1 MNLSETEL
9 NFQCSEELGMLTD
22 AATSYLRENST
33 IADARRLAETDSG
46 YSPEQ
51 WQTLAEMGWLG
62 LATPEEFGGS
72 GLGYVELTKISEL
85 MGRYLFSSPFL
96 ATTLASQALIA
107 SHDED
112 KKMQWL
118 PELSSGSSIATLAL
132 MEQNNS
138 WELGDIT
145 CTADSSGDGYR
156 LDGIKQFVLDGQNAD
171 LMLVTALLK
180 GRPALFLLTPD
191 LVKKLVQRPEQLT
204 HHARRSSRFRFGGL
218 QLPKSAL
225 LAEGDEAR
233 RILGHVHSLAWLLLA
248 ADHAGTA
255 NGAIELTAEYLRV
268 RKQFGKYI
276 GTYQALSHPLVNAA
290 MLTEDTLS
298 LAYHGAA
305 LFDGTL
311 GRQSEISARM
321 AKVRGGEASTL
332 AGSRAIQSHGGMGFT
347 WECHAHLYFK
357 RGQWN
362 EYSFGDGG
370 HQKRHLADLII
381 GDLPH

>member
-311 GRQSEISARM
+311 GGQSEISARM

-347 WECHAHLYFK
+347 WENDVQFALK
-357 RGQWN
+357 RAKVGELMLGGEAEHRAVIAN
-362 EYSFGDGG
+362 EYRG
-370 HQKRHLADLII
+370 L
-381 GDLPH
+381 